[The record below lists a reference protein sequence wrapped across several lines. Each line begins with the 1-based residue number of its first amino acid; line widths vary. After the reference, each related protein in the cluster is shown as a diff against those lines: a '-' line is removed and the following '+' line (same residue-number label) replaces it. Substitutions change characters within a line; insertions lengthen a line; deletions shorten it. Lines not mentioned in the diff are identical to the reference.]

1 MDEIKKKDDLLKN
14 IKICDANCDQTHGN
28 DGNCVMC
35 GKDWY
40 NNHKSGHTCDSTGK
54 RGAWII
60 K

>member
-1 MDEIKKKDDLLKN
+1 
-14 IKICDANCDQTHGN
+14 
-28 DGNCVMC
+28 MC

-60 K
+60 KWIALLCILIS